1 MQGDGTYTYK
11 KTGDIYFGSWYAG
24 KKHGAGKY
32 QFGANSSMEGD
43 WENGQILAGT
53 WSLANAAIYTGSFKL
68 GRPYGAGSFYFVE
81 SGLTQK
87 GSYVDNKPAEG
98 DEDEE
103 DSAEGDSRRPP
114 NVEWKGQ
121 SLVAF

>member
-32 QFGANSSMEGD
+32 QFGADGCMEGD
-43 WENGQILAGT
+43 WENGQILSGT
-53 WSLANAAIYTGSFKL
+53 WSLANAAIYTGEFKL
-68 GRPYGAGSFYFVE
+68 GRPYGAGKFNFLQ

-87 GSYVDNKPAEG
+87 GSYVDSKLAEG
-98 DEDEE
+98 EDEE
-103 DSAEGDSRRPP
+103 DELAEGESPKPP